1 MTKQINVF
9 LENRP
14 GKLEQIT
21 GVLADAAVNILALK
35 ITSDENYGVFQLLLD
50 DPEQGFR
57 ALQQAG
63 MTASLTDVV
72 AVEVQ
77 NIPGSLHSVLK
88 VLREANVNIEDC
100 YGFVIDKKK
109 RAIIVLD
116 VADRATARRVLEE
129 QGYRIIGSSEL
140 YSL

>member
-1 MTKQINVF
+1 MAKQINVF

-35 ITSDENYGVFQLLLD
+35 ITSDEQYGIFQLLMD
-50 DPEQGFR
+50 DPERGFR

-77 NIPGSLHSVLK
+77 NTPGSLHSVLK

-100 YGFVIDKKK
+100 YGFVVDTEK

-116 VADRATARRVLEE
+116 VTDRATAKRVLEE

>member
-1 MTKQINVF
+1 MAKQINVF

-21 GVLADAAVNILALK
+21 GILADAAVNILALK
-35 ITSDENYGVFQLLLD
+35 ITSDEKYGIFQLLLD

-77 NIPGSLHSVLK
+77 NTPGSLHNVLK
-88 VLREANVNIEDC
+88 VLRGANVNVEDC
-100 YGFVIDKKK
+100 YGFVIDNKN

-116 VADRATARRVLEE
+116 VADRATAKRVLEE
-129 QGYRIIGSSEL
+129 QSYRIIGSSEL

>member
-1 MTKQINVF
+1 MAKQINVF

-21 GVLADAAVNILALK
+21 GVLADAAINILALK
-35 ITSDENYGVFQLLLD
+35 ITSDDEYGIFQLLVD

-57 ALQQAG
+57 AVKQAG

-77 NIPGSLHSVLK
+77 NMPGSLHSVLN
-88 VLREANVNIEDC
+88 VLRQANVNIEDC
-100 YGFVIDKKK
+100 YGFVIDKEK

-116 VADRATARRVLEE
+116 VADRTTAKRALEE

>member
-1 MTKQINVF
+1 MAKQINVF

-21 GVLADAAVNILALK
+21 GILVDAAVNILAVK
-35 ITSDENYGVFQLLLD
+35 ITSDEKYGIFQLLMD
-50 DPEQGFR
+50 DPEKGFR

-77 NIPGSLHSVLK
+77 NTPGSLHNVLSI
-88 VLREANVNIEDC
+88 LRRANVNIEDC
-100 YGFVIDKKK
+100 YGFVIDKEN

-116 VADRATARRVLEE
+116 VADRATAKRVLEE
-129 QGYRIIGSSEL
+129 RGYRIIGSSEL

>member
-1 MTKQINVF
+1 MAKQINVF

-21 GVLADAAVNILALK
+21 GILADAAVNILAVK
-35 ITSDENYGVFQLLLD
+35 ITSDEKYGVFQLIMD

-77 NIPGSLHSVLK
+77 NTPGSLHSVLK
-88 VLREANVNIEDC
+88 VLRQANVNIEDC
-100 YGFVIDKKK
+100 YGFVLDKEK

-116 VADRATARRVLEE
+116 VTDRATTERVLEE
-129 QGYRIIGSSEL
+129 QGYRVIGSSEL

>member
-1 MTKQINVF
+1 M
-9 LENRP
+9 
-14 GKLEQIT
+14 
-21 GVLADAAVNILALK
+21 
-35 ITSDENYGVFQLLLD
+35 D

-77 NIPGSLHSVLK
+77 NTPGSLHSVLK
-88 VLREANVNIEDC
+88 VLRQANVNIEDC
-100 YGFVIDKKK
+100 YGFVLDKEK

-116 VADRATARRVLEE
+116 VTDRATTERVLEE
-129 QGYRIIGSSEL
+129 QGYRVIGSSEL